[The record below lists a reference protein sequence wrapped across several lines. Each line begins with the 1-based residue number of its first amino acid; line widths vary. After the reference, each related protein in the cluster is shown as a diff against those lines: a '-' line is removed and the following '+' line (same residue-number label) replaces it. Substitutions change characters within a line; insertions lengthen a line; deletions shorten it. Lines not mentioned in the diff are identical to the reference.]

1 MDTHTLVSTPPTEAV
16 TLRRTIADLG
26 FRPVMLDY
34 STMTL
39 YSSFDGLGGPPRL
52 TLMAGFER
60 KGFFYTRGAA
70 EQAARE
76 WAEVH

>member
-1 MDTHTLVSTPPTEAV
+1 MNDTRTLLETGTIRQA
-16 TLRRTIADLG
+16 IADLG
-26 FRPVMLDY
+26 FRPVILDY

-60 KGFFYTRGAA
+60 KGFFYTRAAA
-70 EQAARE
+70 ERAVRD
-76 WAEVH
+76 WLS